1 MSIISAIK
9 EARHENNNLE
19 DLAKLPQTLIMSMVQ
34 NGQIK
39 EDMLMPILGKKAEM
53 ADNTAKMNA
62 AKALAAQGGAQPTVM
77 DQYMGKI
84 AQAENPAPV
93 MPQQQMQQPMPQE
106 MAQAPMAQGP
116 EDVGIAGQ
124 MTAPMQLAGGGIIA
138 FGPGGDVGEDDDY
151 QEMVDDAQEASM
163 NNRLYEMIAGL
174 KSSDV
179 GENRGVGIVA
189 GRRGAERGMED
200 KGDLESRLRAIIM
213 QKESG
218 GRRYDK
224 DGNLL
229 TSSKGAQG
237 EMQVMPGTA
246 RDPGF
251 GIKAARNDSP
261 DELRRVGD
269 EYASMLLSR
278 YQDPKLAMIAYN
290 MGPGATDKWLAAGAD
305 IRKLPKETQGY
316 IRGVNLAS
324 GGEVRHYD
332 IGGQIDTVGAELDAL
347 RSGADSLY
355 QELMRGGSRG
365 GAKTPE
371 LQAAYENALALR
383 KQKEAEYQALMAKG
397 GVDKPAFFPQSSL
410 STKRPEANPIVRR
423 EATKADT
430 TAPTIPIEPAKT
442 AAAPAPA
449 KDTPKKDI
457 PQSPEGIKNL
467 QAKVDDENFNLMQ
480 YIKGREAK
488 MDAAQK
494 KDYALAGLAA
504 GLGMLGGT
512 SQYAFENIGKGG
524 QMGVQQLAS
533 SQKTR
538 AAQEAAL
545 GKLYGSAA
553 QTDLMNKLR
562 RDQLGQSAELARE
575 RADQSLLTNKNAFI
589 EKRLKALGMD
599 EMMLNTLRRQKATG
613 KLPKDKLADLEYYE
627 QQMRA
632 IDADAERRFSNPRDN
647 TGFSARRIG

>member
-1 MSIISAIK
+1 MSILSAIK
-9 EARHENNNLE
+9 EARHESNNLE

-34 NGQIK
+34 NGQIEK
-39 EDMLMPILGKKAEM
+39 DMLMPILGKKAEM

-84 AQAENPAPV
+84 AQAENPAPA

-116 EDVGIAGQ
+116 EDVGIASQ

-138 FGPGGDVGEDDDY
+138 FDNGGDVDLEDDDY
-151 QEMVDDAQEASM
+151 QEMVDAAQEDSM
-163 NNRLYEMIAGL
+163 NDRLYEMIAGL
-174 KSSDV
+174 KGRDA
-179 GENRGVGIVA
+179 GENRGVGIRA
-189 GRRGAERGMED
+189 ESRGAERGMEE
-200 KGDLESRLRAIIM
+200 KGDLESRLRAVIM
-213 QKESG
+213 QRESG

-237 EMQVMPGTA
+237 EMQVMPATA

-251 GIKAARNDSP
+251 GIKAARNNNP

-269 EYASMLLSR
+269 EYASMLLNR

-332 IGGQIDTVGAELDAL
+332 IGGEIDTVGAELDAL

-371 LQAAYENALALR
+371 LQAAYDNALKLR
-383 KQKEAEYQALMAKG
+383 RQKEAEYQALMAKG

-410 STKRPEANPIVRR
+410 STKRPEANPIVKR
-423 EATKADT
+423 EATKA
-430 TAPTIPIEPAKT
+430 AVAAPIEPVKS
-442 AAAPAPA
+442 APTGKSEVPV
-449 KDTPKKDI
+449 KDTKAEI
-457 PQSPEGIKNL
+457 PQSSEGIKNL
-467 QAKVDDENFNLMQ
+467 QAKADDENYNLMQ
-480 YIKGREAK
+480 YIKERGAK
-488 MDAAQK
+488 MDAAEK
-494 KDYALAGLAA
+494 KDLALAGLAA
-504 GLGMLGGT
+504 GLGMLGGE
-512 SQYAFENIGKGG
+512 SQYWNVNVGRGG
-524 QMGVQQLAS
+524 QAGVQQLAA

-553 QTDLMNKLR
+553 QADLMNKLR
-562 RDQLGQSAELARE
+562 RDQLGQSADLARE
-575 RADQSLLTNKNAFI
+575 RMDQSLLTNKNAFI
-589 EKRLKALGMD
+589 KDRLARAG
-599 EMMLNTLRRQKATG
+599 LNEQIIQTLKG
-613 KLPKDKLADLEYYE
+613 KQLENKLSPEE
-627 QQMRA
+627 
-632 IDADAERRFSNPRDN
+632 
-647 TGFSARRIG
+647 ARRLALYEGEMKKIYTAADKMYASPRSSSGVIKLD

>member
-1 MSIISAIK
+1 
-9 EARHENNNLE
+9 
-19 DLAKLPQTLIMSMVQ
+19 MVQ

-84 AQAENPAPV
+84 AQAENPAPA

-124 MTAPMQLAGGGIIA
+124 MTTPMQLAGGGIIA
-138 FGPGGDVGEDDDY
+138 FAPGGDVEEDDDY

-174 KSSDV
+174 KSSDA

-189 GRRGAERGMED
+189 GRGAERGMED
-200 KGDLESRLRAIIM
+200 KGDLKSRLLSVIKQR
-213 QKESG
+213 ESG
-218 GRRYDK
+218 GRDYDQK
-224 DGNLL
+224 GNPL
-229 TSSKGAQG
+229 TSPKGAKYA
-237 EMQVMPGTA
+237 MQVLDATA

-251 GIKAARNDSP
+251 GIKPAKDVSAPEYN
-261 DELRRVGD
+261 RVGT
-269 EYASMLLSR
+269 EYVGALLNK
-278 YQDPKLAMIAYN
+278 YQDPTLTMIAYN
-290 MGPGATDKWLAAGAD
+290 YGPGATDKWLAAGAD
-305 IRKLPKETQGY
+305 IKKLPKETQKY
-316 IRGVNLAS
+316 ISGVNLAS
-324 GGEVRHYD
+324 GGEVRHFFTGDYVD
-332 IGGQIDTVGAELDAL
+332 PFGAPDASYEMDAL
-347 RSGADSLY
+347 RV
-355 QELMRGGSRG
+355 QEAAE
-365 GAKTPE
+365 AKKLKEYEDKYNFLKNSAPE
-371 LQAAYENALALR
+371 VAAKMKPPAT
-383 KQKEAEYQALMAKG
+383 K
-397 GVDKPAFFPQSSL
+397 KPA
-410 STKRPEANPIVRR
+410 A
-423 EATKADT
+423 
-430 TAPTIPIEPAKT
+430 EPAKT

-449 KDTPKKDI
+449 KDDSKKDI

-504 GLGMLGGT
+504 GLGMLGGE
-512 SQYAFENIGKGG
+512 SQYWNVNVGRGG
-524 QMGVQQLAS
+524 QAGVQQLAS

-562 RDQLGQSAELARE
+562 RDQLAQGKEKADEDRAQRLMTAKSTELG
-575 RADQSLLTNKNAFI
+575 
-589 EKRLKALGMD
+589 KRLAKKGLTDQMIGALETK
-599 EMMLNTLRRQKATG
+599 EMLKTIKPEELTKLNLFR
-613 KLPKDKLADLEYYE
+613 
-627 QQMRA
+627 QQMQKIKNDVDKEFA
-632 IDADAERRFSNPRDN
+632 SDTS
-647 TGFSARRIG
+647 GFSARKIG